1 MTATTFAGATR
12 NLFHRFPATSEDFRG
27 GTFQAIDSLWDI
39 EFEWNCEQSL
49 ASSLQYMGLNVVSE
63 SLIRRRDAL
72 EMLVPAGHL
81 VRPKSRET
89 LANTLLVGGTA
100 QQLRLYVRNKRRSE
114 SGIAII
120 ASITDWSRKQF
131 PSDSSGTP
139 LLQVKHVA
147 VSWDALTV
155 AVAWH
160 QAAGGGIEQIK
171 LQAPGIRD
179 DRSEWFT
186 ES

>member
-1 MTATTFAGATR
+1 
-12 NLFHRFPATSEDFRG
+12 
-27 GTFQAIDSLWDI
+27 
-39 EFEWNCEQSL
+39 
-49 ASSLQYMGLNVVSE
+49 MGLNVVSE
-63 SLIRRRDAL
+63 SLIRRRDAR
-72 EMLVPAGHL
+72 EMLAPAGHL
-81 VRPKSRET
+81 ARPNSRER

-100 QQLRLYVRNKRRSE
+100 QQLRLCVRHKRRSE
-114 SGIAII
+114 TAII
-120 ASITDWSRKQF
+120 ASITDWSRTQF
-131 PSDSSGTP
+131 PGDSSGTP

-160 QAAGGGIEQIK
+160 PAAGGGIEQIK
-171 LQAPGIRD
+171 LQASGIRD